1 VGKEGG
7 RGGVV
12 GWVLGGA
19 REQAAEVMWTEWL
32 AAAPHARINNL
43 LRPTA

>member
-1 VGKEGG
+1 
-7 RGGVV
+7 VV